1 MAWGKI
7 ARWNYARSFGFVEY
21 DYPPGEA
28 VFVHASV
35 LQHAGIEPCDGVA
48 IEFDTEIHSGK
59 LRVKWAKRL
68 RTWDEPDPEDDDEDD
83 PQRKIAGRIVHV
95 NDAKRY
101 VFVARDDRRGVRVF
115 CRLGDLQRAGVP
127 AAIGTRVL
135 FEVGERDG
143 RPVVVGIEPHVH
155 ADH

>member
-1 MAWGKI
+1 MSWGRL
-7 ARWNYARSFGFVEY
+7 ARWNYARSFGFVEF

-28 VFVHASV
+28 VFCHASV

-48 IEFDTEIHSGK
+48 IEFDTELHSGR

-68 RTWDEPDPEDDDEDD
+68 RTWDEPEADEEDEADP
-83 PQRKIAGRIVHV
+83 RKIAGRIVHV
-95 NDAKRY
+95 NEAKRF
-101 VFVARDDRRGVRVF
+101 VFVARDDRRGVRIF
-115 CRLGDLQRAGVP
+115 CRLNDLQRAGVP
-127 AAIGTRVL
+127 AVIGTRVL

-143 RPVVVGIEPHVH
+143 RPVVDAIEPHVH